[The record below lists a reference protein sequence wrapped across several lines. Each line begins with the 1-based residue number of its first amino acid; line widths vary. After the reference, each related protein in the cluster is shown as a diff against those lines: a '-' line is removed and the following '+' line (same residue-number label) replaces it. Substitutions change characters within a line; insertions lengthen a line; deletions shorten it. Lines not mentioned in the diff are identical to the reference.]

1 MGIESLL
8 QQQGFVT
15 TSLNELLAWARS
27 GDKGDAS
34 NIGVIARKPEY
45 LPWIRA
51 SLTEA
56 AVAAYCQ
63 HWLEARSEVIRYE
76 LPSLNALNFMLT
88 YALGGGGIAS
98 PRLDPQGK
106 AHAQQ
111 LLAMPV
117 NIPAEIL

>member
-1 MGIESLL
+1 MCIRDRV
-8 QQQGFVT
+8 Q
-15 TSLNELLAWARS
+15 LAWARS
-27 GDKGDAS
+27 GDKGDSS
-34 NIGVIARKPEY
+34 NIGVIARKAEY

-51 SLTEA
+51 SLSEA

-63 HWLEARSEVIRYE
+63 HWLEARSTVTRYE
-76 LPSLNALNFMLT
+76 MPSLNAFNFMLT

-98 PRLDPQGK
+98 QRVDPQGK

-117 NIPAEIL
+117 KIPAELI